1 MVTDTITEAGTAAV
15 EEARSAF
22 ADTSTI
28 PFYALAAAAIAASVC
43 LYFGG
48 KKELGIFV
56 GLWPPTFLALSTL
69 NKLGAANRK

>member
-15 EEARSAF
+15 EEVRSAF

-28 PFYALAAAAIAASVC
+28 PFYALAAAAIAASVG

>member
-1 MVTDTITEAGTAAV
+1 MVTDTISEAGTAAV
-15 EEARSAF
+15 DEVRSVF
-22 ADTSTI
+22 ADMSTV
-28 PFYALAAAAIAASVC
+28 PFYALAAAAIAASVG
-43 LYFGG
+43 LYLAG